1 VHTSLL
7 RPAESFYSKFL
18 EELRINTHRTEA
30 GHGQWQTVRHLQTV
44 RRLII
49 LTNGEVEY
57 LVGRARL
64 WLGHVSVAYFRP
76 PVTSEMII
84 S

>member
-1 VHTSLL
+1 MQ
-7 RPAESFYSKFL
+7 P
-18 EELRINTHRTEA
+18 
-30 GHGQWQTVRHLQTV
+30 V

-49 LTNGEVEY
+49 LTNGEVEC
-57 LVGRARL
+57 LEDRARL